1 MESKR
6 LKFLVAPVLALLVF
20 ATLFTGCVGN
30 GSSDTTPTT
39 TSAQTPQS
47 ISVAGS
53 TTVLPIAQKAAESY
67 MDANTYADIQVSGG
81 GSGAG
86 IQSVGEG
93 TADIGMASRELKD
106 AEKEKYPDLVQYVV
120 ARDGIAVI
128 VNPANTLTSL
138 TLEQIKAIYTGEIT
152 NWNELGGP
160 DMEIVVIGRDSSSG
174 TREFFSERVMEG
186 TDYVS
191 TQLEKNSN
199 GAVKQ
204 TVEQTPGAV
213 GYVGLGY
220 VDDTVKALKID
231 ENGTLVEPSI
241 DTVATGEYPIARTLN
256 MFTNGDATGLSKA
269 YIDYILSSEGQAIVE
284 EEGFVSI

>member
-1 MESKR
+1 LESKNLR
-6 LKFLVAPVLALLVF
+6 FLVAPALALLVF

-30 GSSDTTPTT
+30 SGEKTPVT
-39 TSAQTPQS
+39 TSAQTAQS

-67 MDANTYADIQVSGG
+67 MDANAYADIQVSGG

-86 IQSVGEG
+86 VQAVGEG
-93 TADIGMASRELKD
+93 TADIGMASRDLKD
-106 AEKEKYPDLVQYVV
+106 AEKEKYPDLVQHVV

-128 VNPANTLTSL
+128 VNPAVTVNSL
-138 TLEQIKAIYTGEIT
+138 TIEQVRAVYTGEIT
-152 NWNELGGP
+152 NWKELGGP
-160 DMEIVVIGRDSSSG
+160 DMTIVVIGRDSSSG
-174 TREFFSERVMEG
+174 TREFFSEKVMEG
-186 TDYVS
+186 ADYVS

-220 VDDTVKALKID
+220 VDTSVKALKID
-231 ENGTLVEPSI
+231 VDGTLIEPSI
-241 DTVATGEYPIARTLN
+241 ATVTSGEYPIARTLN
-256 MFTNGDATGLSKA
+256 MFTNGEATGLSKA
-269 YIDYILSSEGQAIVE
+269 YIDYILSPEGQAIVE

>member
-1 MESKR
+1 M
-6 LKFLVAPVLALLVF
+6 ALLVL

-30 GSSDTTPTT
+30 GGETTPSTT
-39 TSAQTPQS
+39 TAPTVQS
-47 ISVAGS
+47 ISVTGS

-67 MDANTYADIQVSGG
+67 MDANAYADIQVSGG

-86 IQSVGEG
+86 VQAVGEG
-93 TADIGMASRELKD
+93 TADIGMASRDLKA

-128 VNPANTLTSL
+128 VNPAVAVNSL
-138 TLEQIKAIYTGEIT
+138 TLEQIKAIYTGET
-152 NWNELGGP
+152 KNWKELGGS
-160 DMEIVVIGRDSSSG
+160 DMTIVVIGRDSSSG
-174 TREFFSERVMEG
+174 TREFFSEKVMEKA
-186 TDYVS
+186 DYVS

-204 TVEQTPGAV
+204 TVAQTPGAI

-220 VDDTVKALKID
+220 LDATVKALKID

-241 DTVATGEYPIARTLN
+241 ETVTSGAYPVSRTLN
-256 MFTNGDATGLSKA
+256 MFTKGEASGLSKD
-269 YIDYILSSEGQAIVE
+269 YLDYILSPAGQKIVE
-284 EEGFVSI
+284 EEGFVSV